1 VDLRPSSISFKQVC
15 KIELSPKLNNSVYIP
30 RGCAH
35 GYLTLQDQSE
45 ILYCSSAA
53 HSITNESGI
62 NLMDPSM
69 QYLDVELIKKISKKD
84 AQLQSLGE
92 FLDSVGASP
101 EWYV

>member
-1 VDLRPSSISFKQVC
+1 
-15 KIELSPKLNNSVYIP
+15 
-30 RGCAH
+30 
-35 GYLTLQDQSE
+35 
-45 ILYCSSAA
+45 
-53 HSITNESGI
+53 
-62 NLMDPSM
+62 MDPSM